1 MFKGFTNYM
10 NVVLAGL
17 LSGALIGIGIFLF
30 IVPGIILAC
39 RFAFVPYLVMDK
51 NLDPV
56 KAVEDSWRLTK
67 GYGWRIFGLGLL
79 SILIYIAGLMVMFV
93 GVLISMM
100 WVHAAF
106 AAMYQ
111 GVLEERGEYR
121 EMAENSNNHE

>member
-1 MFKGFTNYM
+1 MKPSISFRI
-10 NVVLAGL
+10 LCRAACPGL
-17 LSGALIGIGIFLF
+17 PVSLGIGIFLF
-30 IVPGIILAC
+30 VVPGIILAC

-56 KAVEDSWRLTK
+56 KAVGESWRLTR

-79 SILIYIAGLMVMFV
+79 SILIFIAGLVVMVV

-111 GVLEERGEYR
+111 AVLEERGEYQ
-121 EMAENSNNHE
+121 EIAKNSNNHE